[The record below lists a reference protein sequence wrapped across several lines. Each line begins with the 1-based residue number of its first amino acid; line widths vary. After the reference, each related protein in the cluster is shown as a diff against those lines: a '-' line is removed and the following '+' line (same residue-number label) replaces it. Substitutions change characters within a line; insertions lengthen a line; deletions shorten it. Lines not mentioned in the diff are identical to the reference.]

1 MSLLHSTP
9 LRTTGG
15 AAVLAGAAL
24 LLSAGGAS
32 ARPAEQF
39 DSGPSAPAT
48 PAETYAEA
56 PSVTPVVVQHDGSG
70 GADTL
75 TVLAVAGGTLLVG
88 AAGGFGSGR
97 VIARRQ
103 PLRP

>member
-1 MSLLHSTP
+1 MSLL
-9 LRTTGG
+9 RTTLPRTTS
-15 AAVLAGAAL
+15 AAAILAGAAL

-39 DSGPSAPAT
+39 DSGPSVPDT
-48 PAETYAEA
+48 PGETYAEA
-56 PSVTPVVVQHDGSG
+56 PSVTPVVVQDDGSG
-70 GADTL
+70 GTDTL

>member
-1 MSLLHSTP
+1 MSP
-9 LRTTGG
+9 LRTTLPRTTSA

-39 DSGPSAPAT
+39 DSGPSLPPT
-48 PAETYAEA
+48 PAETYAQEPA
-56 PSVTPVVVQHDGSG
+56 VTPVAVPGDGSG
-70 GADTL
+70 GTDTL